1 MIHIYTGDGK
11 GKSTAA
17 AGLALRGIGA
27 GMTVVFV
34 QLLKDGSSSEVA
46 MLSKLGAKVHCC
58 STGGKFTFQMSDE
71 KKSSVA
77 ADIVSALDQV
87 AEIMSAGSADMIV
100 VDEFFGAYST
110 GLLGNDLAEKIV
122 DSVPE
127 NVELVLTGRNALD
140 SFVSRADYVTVMD
153 KIKHPF
159 DRGIAARRGIEY

>member
-34 QLLKDGSSSEVA
+34 QLLKDGSSSEIA
-46 MLSKLGAKVHCC
+46 MLCKLGAKVRCC

-71 KKSSVA
+71 EKSAVA
-77 ADIVSALDQV
+77 ADINSALDQV

-100 VDEFFGAYST
+100 VDEFFGAYSS
-110 GLLGNDLAEKIV
+110 GLLGNDLAERIV

-127 NVELVLTGRNALD
+127 NVELVLTGRNAPD
-140 SFVSRADYVTVMD
+140 SFVNRADYVTVMN
-153 KIKHPF
+153 KVKHPF
-159 DRGIAARRGIEY
+159 DRGIEARRGVEY

>member
-27 GMTVVFV
+27 GMTVLFV
-34 QLLKDGSSSEVA
+34 QLLKDGSSSETA
-46 MLSKLGAKVHCC
+46 MLSKLGAKVRCC

-71 KKSSVA
+71 EKSSAA
-77 ADIVSALDQV
+77 ADIVSTLNQC

-100 VDEFFGAYST
+100 VDEFFGAYSS
-110 GLLGNDLAEKIV
+110 GLIDNDLAERIV
-122 DSVPE
+122 GSVPE
-127 NVELVLTGRNALD
+127 NVELVLTGRNAPD

-153 KIKHPF
+153 KVKHPF
-159 DRGIAARRGIEY
+159 DRGITARRGIEY